1 MSCGTD
7 EQFSNMN
14 VFLEIQRLQQ
24 IQGNRLSTSP
34 TGGRVFQRYEA
45 QSEGLKEVS
54 EVIENSFVHDPIL
67 QTSFCESTVEED
79 VINRFQISTPGESC
93 VDQESPP
100 L

>member
-7 EQFSNMN
+7 EQFSNRN

-24 IQGNRLSTSP
+24 IQGNRLPTSP
-34 TGGRVFQRYEA
+34 TGGRVFQRYKA
-45 QSEGLKEVS
+45 QSEGLNEVS

-67 QTSFCESTVEED
+67 QTSFCEITVEED